1 MATRTFIID
10 VKDTSVKE
18 FKERIQ
24 DLIDRGEARIETE
37 DALTVSW
44 TSKEDMEDW
53 ASIVE
58 KQGRP
63 PKGFFIQ

>member
-58 KQGRP
+58 NQGN
-63 PKGFFIQ
+63 

>member
-24 DLIDRGEARIETE
+24 DLIDKGEAHIETE

-58 KQGRP
+58 KQGN
-63 PKGFFIQ
+63 

>member
-1 MATRTFIID
+1 LKGDDFMATRTFIID

-58 KQGRP
+58 NQGN
-63 PKGFFIQ
+63 

>member
-1 MATRTFIID
+1 LKGDDFMATRTFIID

-58 KQGRP
+58 KQGN
-63 PKGFFIQ
+63 

>member
-1 MATRTFIID
+1 LKGDDFMATRTFIID

-58 KQGRP
+58 KQDN
-63 PKGFFIQ
+63 

>member
-1 MATRTFIID
+1 LKGDDFMATRTFIID

-24 DLIDRGEARIETE
+24 DLIDKGEARIETE

-58 KQGRP
+58 KQGN
-63 PKGFFIQ
+63 

>member
-10 VKDTSVKE
+10 VKDTSVNE

-58 KQGRP
+58 NQGN
-63 PKGFFIQ
+63 

>member
-58 KQGRP
+58 KQGN
-63 PKGFFIQ
+63 

>member
-44 TSKEDMEDW
+44 TSKEDIEDW
-53 ASIVE
+53 ADRVCNN
-58 KQGRP
+58 
-63 PKGFFIQ
+63 

>member
-1 MATRTFIID
+1 LKGDDFMATRTFIID
-10 VKDTSVKE
+10 VKDTSVNE

-58 KQGRP
+58 NQGN
-63 PKGFFIQ
+63 

>member
-58 KQGRP
+58 KQDN
-63 PKGFFIQ
+63 

>member
-24 DLIDRGEARIETE
+24 DLIDKGEARIETE

-44 TSKEDMEDW
+44 TSKEDMERW
-53 ASIVE
+53 ADMVYNDE
-58 KQGRP
+58 D
-63 PKGFFIQ
+63 

>member
-24 DLIDRGEARIETE
+24 DLIDKGEARIETE

-58 KQGRP
+58 KQGN
-63 PKGFFIQ
+63 